1 MRIIMS
7 KWSEE
12 KSWEWHKQQ
21 GWLRGFNYL
30 PRTAVNWTEMWQQ
43 DTVRSGLYD
52 SRAAMGC

>member
-1 MRIIMS
+1 MS